1 MRTLFWPLS
10 GVMAAMAL
18 FGGGLLPAHAAKP
31 GAFSVVETKS
41 AIGNKPAK
49 PPRTKNRC
57 FTADQVDKD
66 GFLYP
71 DKLLAQN
78 FKQCRIRDSKLV
90 SKTRKEWNVQCGG
103 MLTAEAF
110 QVNTGANFQLNIDA
124 KLLGGAMKQTINY
137 SATALKRACVADDSK
152 LD

>member
-1 MRTLFWPLS
+1 MRSFHLPLL
-10 GVMAAMAL
+10 GFVAAMAL
-18 FGGGLLPAHAAKP
+18 LGAMPSHAAKP

-71 DKLLAQN
+71 DKLLAQH
-78 FKQCRIRDSKLV
+78 QPRARRTRTPTCARSARYATLPTRAGRSAVSVRCPRYTRRVPVTPTCPPSSSSGCRPK
-90 SKTRKEWNVQCGG
+90 
-103 MLTAEAF
+103 
-110 QVNTGANFQLNIDA
+110 
-124 KLLGGAMKQTINY
+124 
-137 SATALKRACVADDSK
+137 
-152 LD
+152 

>member
-1 MRTLFWPLS
+1 MRILHLPLI
-10 GVMAAMAL
+10 GALAATAL
-18 FGGGLLPAHAAKP
+18 LAALPCHAARP
-31 GAFSVVETKS
+31 GAYSVVETKS

-57 FTADQVDKD
+57 FTADQMDKE

-71 DKLLAQN
+71 DQLLAQH
-78 FKQCRIRDSKLV
+78 FKQCRIKDAKLV
-90 SKTRKEWNVQCGG
+90 NKNRKEWTVQCGS
-103 MLTAEAF
+103 MLTAAAY

-124 KLLGGAMKQTINY
+124 TLLGGAMKQTINY

-152 LD
+152 LN